1 MRSEKEASQG
11 THQPLNESENSWT
24 QGCLHEGLT
33 TSQPGEILEILA
45 RYLPFLFIK
54 WQRWSE
60 MGDGGVWSELGAV
73 SKREAEALG
82 ACAPTMG
89 PGAQDGREET
99 EETAAANR
107 LRSLVPIPTPIF
119 FALLPSVHTAIGT
132 YRMAPAE

>member
-1 MRSEKEASQG
+1 M
-11 THQPLNESENSWT
+11 
-24 QGCLHEGLT
+24 
-33 TSQPGEILEILA
+33 
-45 RYLPFLFIK
+45 K
-54 WQRWSE
+54 WG
-60 MGDGGVWSELGAV
+60 MGGVWSELGAV